1 MDKSGNY
8 VGWKLL
14 VKWIEFIGIIFD
26 MNKLIGLKV
35 KFKNVVIWNSVIN
48 SSGMLFIIFG
58 IGVEGI
64 EILVD

>member
-8 VGWKLL
+8 AGWKLL